1 MKILE
6 IRPNER
12 MEFDTMIEDTS
23 DVINV
28 KIPTGIDDDG
38 ELCTVI
44 SIDSSEYPD
53 FDNTDD
59 NQVLELFM
67 QLRDELHFME
77 DTSAFGSEEEYIN
90 CIDCIDTMIED
101 MMATTMVGEVDVAD
115 DDFDKDTD
123 EDDECAEEEQY
134 LRIITSTGDIYHTAY
149 NSINWSH
156 NADNI
161 KSIEEAMCTFQTMIA
176 EMYAGKTSVEDVTDT
191 ADSVLD
197 NMSVNTD
204 YKFPMAKDVTK
215 REMATIK
222 MFDSFAA
229 YAVIYAHSLMHR
241 ETIHCFDTMRDM
253 VNFTKRF
260 VQEFKNAD
268 SDVARKAAIEGM
280 ESFLNGFS
288 FLDDESKS
296 DDEVDDEAVQD
307 VMNAAN
313 NIEGGEE

>member
-12 MEFDTMIEDTS
+12 IEFDTMIEDMN

-28 KIPTGIDDDG
+28 KIPTGINDDG

-67 QLRDELHFME
+67 QLRDALSIMD
-77 DTSAFGSEEEYIN
+77 DTNAFGSEEEYNN
-90 CIDCIDTMIED
+90 CLDCIDTMIED
-101 MMATTMVGEVDVAD
+101 LMATTMVGGVDVAD
-115 DDFDKDTD
+115 DDYDRDTVEGD
-123 EDDECAEEEQY
+123 GYDEEEQY

-149 NSINWSH
+149 DSINWSH
-156 NADNI
+156 NADNL

-176 EMYAGKTSVEDVTDT
+176 QMYSGKTTVDEVTEM
-191 ADSVLD
+191 AEGVLD
-197 NMSVNTD
+197 NMSVDPN
-204 YKFPMAKDVTK
+204 YVFPQAKDVTQ

-222 MFDSFAA
+222 MFDAFAA
-229 YAVIYAHSLMHR
+229 YAVIYAHSAMYN
-241 ETIHCFDTMRDM
+241 E
-253 VNFTKRF
+253 KRNSDNRF
-260 VQEFKNAD
+260 EAVIKMMTDSINMIKAAD
-268 SDVARKAAIEGM
+268 SEADRDAAINATLG
-280 ESFLNGFS
+280 FLSCFTFNHDE
-288 FLDDESKS
+288 DDI
-296 DDEVDDEAVQD
+296 DDEAVQD

-313 NIEGGEE
+313 DIKGGE

>member
-6 IRPNER
+6 IKPNER
-12 MEFDTMIEDTS
+12 IEFDTMIEDTN

-67 QLRDELHFME
+67 QLRDSLAIMN
-77 DTSAFGSEEEYIN
+77 DMSVFGSEEEYNN
-90 CIDCIDTMIED
+90 CLDCIDTMIED
-101 MMATTMVGEVDVAD
+101 MMATTMVGEVDATD
-115 DDFDKDTD
+115 DDFDRDPVD
-123 EDDECAEEEQY
+123 SDECVEEEQY

-176 EMYAGKTSVEDVTDT
+176 EMYAGKKSVEDVTET

-197 NMSVNTD
+197 NMSVNTE
-204 YKFPMAKDVTK
+204 YEFPMAKDVTK

-222 MFDSFAA
+222 TFDAFAV
-229 YAVIYAHSLMHR
+229 YAVIYAHSLMHL
-241 ETIHCFDTMRDM
+241 EKINWYNNLGDM

-260 VQEFKNAD
+260 VKEFKNAN
-268 SDVARKAAIEGM
+268 SDVERKAAIEGM
-280 ESFLNGFS
+280 EAFLNGFS
-288 FLDDESKS
+288 FLDESKS

-313 NIEGGEE
+313 DIKGGEE

>member
-67 QLRDELHFME
+67 QLRDELHFM
-77 DTSAFGSEEEYIN
+77 DDMSVFGSEEEYNN
-90 CIDCIDTMIED
+90 CLDCIDTMIED
-101 MMATTMVGEVDVAD
+101 MMATTMVGGIDVAD
-115 DDFDKDTD
+115 DDFDKDTV
-123 EDDECAEEEQY
+123 EDDECVEEEQY

-161 KSIEEAMCTFQTMIA
+161 KSIEESMCAFQTMIA
-176 EMYAGKTSVEDVTDT
+176 EMYAGKTSVEDVIET

-197 NMSVNTD
+197 NMSVNNK
-204 YKFPMAKDVTK
+204 YEFPMAKDVTK

-222 MFDSFAA
+222 TFDAFAV
-229 YAVIYAHSLMHR
+229 YSVIYAHSLMHR
-241 ETIHCFDTMRDM
+241 EKINWYNTLGDM

-280 ESFLNGFS
+280 EGFLNGFS
-288 FLDDESKS
+288 FLDESN
-296 DDEVDDEAVQD
+296 DEVDDEAVQD

-313 NIEGGEE
+313 DIKGGEE

>member
-6 IRPNER
+6 IKPNER
-12 MEFDTMIEDTS
+12 IEFDTMIEDTN

-67 QLRDELHFME
+67 QLRDSLAIMN
-77 DTSAFGSEEEYIN
+77 DMSVFGSEEEYNN
-90 CIDCIDTMIED
+90 CLDCIDTMIED
-101 MMATTMVGEVDVAD
+101 MMATTMVGEVDATD
-115 DDFDKDTD
+115 DDFDRDPVD
-123 EDDECAEEEQY
+123 SDECVEEEQY

-176 EMYAGKTSVEDVTDT
+176 EMYAGKKSVEDVTET

-197 NMSVNTD
+197 NMSVNTE
-204 YKFPMAKDVTK
+204 YEFPMAKDVTK

-222 MFDSFAA
+222 TFDAFAV
-229 YAVIYAHSLMHR
+229 YAVIYAHSLMHL
-241 ETIHCFDTMRDM
+241 EKINWNNTLCDM

-260 VQEFKNAD
+260 VKEFKNAN
-268 SDVARKAAIEGM
+268 SDVERKAAIEGM
-280 ESFLNGFS
+280 EGFLNGFS
-288 FLDDESKS
+288 FLDESNDEM
-296 DDEVDDEAVQD
+296 DDEAVQD

-313 NIEGGEE
+313 DIEGGDAE